1 MSVPFRNITARGAL
15 LGLTLLTL
23 MLGIPALAQDAEP
36 VEASDTVTAT
46 LDADVSTL
54 IYSYDA
60 AVGTFGLLVESD
72 SAQTLAVNVV
82 DTDGISIVTNSVGA
96 PGGISVTAIAPSAE
110 TYFIVVT
117 SAAAAVG
124 AEVEFSFTLSVP
136 TPDGSIAVTPSPD
149 ATAAPTTDAGT
160 PTDATIVSDVGQV
173 VVSGFTVG
181 LTWTGAA
188 DLDLEVR
195 DPVGGSLYWE
205 TPSVDS
211 GGTLSP
217 NINQA
222 CAAVNA
228 DNPAETATWTPGG
241 IPTGSYELLV
251 YYQQACAGD
260 APISFSI
267 TPTLNG
273 QALPTISGSVTPG
286 QVYVSR
292 VVVSADGTAQVQQEG
307 GLVVLEVVPFAF
319 ADVQAAAQNVTLE
332 QRVSDFIG
340 NNQQFRAYAFEGLA
354 NQIVTVDLF
363 ATSGSLDTFV
373 ALLDASG
380 NIVAINDDFAP
391 GVTDSLIDGILLP
404 SAGTYYAVATR
415 YGKDTG
421 GTEGNFELIVTEQS
435 VNLSEEFLAL
445 PEGTLEVLLIWNSLA
460 DLQLLVRDSSGDAIF
475 DDVPRAPSGG
485 VLSAQ
490 GNVNC
495 TVSLGT
501 PFSYIYW
508 PTERQPRPG
517 SYEVEVWFQSECND
531 TTPVTFNLYV
541 TLNGRQVFRA
551 ADTPILNERY
561 LTSFTLNADGSFTPS
576 DGGIIRGVDTLDYL
590 PEVPNATELLP
601 GQQLAGNITP
611 TNKFD
616 VYTYEGTANTNVTI
630 GMNATGGTLDTVLYV
645 IGPSGVLVA
654 ENDDAVPGENT
665 NSVIADFTLPEDG
678 QYIIITTHYGAL
690 YGGTT
695 GTYSLTLT
703 ELGAAAG

>member
-1 MSVPFRNITARGAL
+1 MSVPFWNITARRVLPIVAL
-15 LGLTLLTL
+15 LSLLI
-23 MLGIPALAQDAEP
+23 GVPVLAQDAEP
-36 VEASDTVTAT
+36 IEAGDTVSAT
-46 LDADVSTL
+46 LDADTPTL

-60 AVGTFGLLVESD
+60 AVGTFGLLVESA
-72 SAQTLAVNVV
+72 SAETLSVNVV
-82 DTDGISIVTNSVGA
+82 AADGVSIVTNAVGA
-96 PGGISVTAIAPSAE
+96 PGGISVTAIAPAAE
-110 TYFIVVT
+110 TYFIVIS
-117 SAAAAVG
+117 SATAAVG
-124 AEVEFSFTLSVP
+124 NEVEFSFTLSVP
-136 TPDGSIAVTPSPD
+136 TPDGTIAITPSAQ
-149 ATAAPTTDAGT
+149 ATPVPTSDGGS

-173 VVSGFTVG
+173 VVSGFTIS
-181 LTWTGAA
+181 LTWVGAA
-188 DLDLEVR
+188 DLDIEVR
-195 DPVGGSLYWE
+195 DPIGGSLYWE

-211 GGTLSP
+211 GGTLSQ

-228 DNPAETATWTPGG
+228 DSPAETATWTPGG
-241 IPTGSYELLV
+241 IPTGSYEVLV
-251 YYQQACAGD
+251 YYQQSCEGD
-260 APISFSI
+260 APINFSV

-273 QALPTISGSVTPG
+273 TPLPPINGSVTPG

-292 VVVSADGTAQVQQEG
+292 VVVGADGTAQVLQQG
-307 GLVVLEVVPFAF
+307 GIVALESIPFSF
-319 ADVQAAAQNVTLE
+319 ADIQAAAQPSAIE

-340 NNQQFRAYAFEGLA
+340 NNQQFRAYAFEGFA

-421 GTEGNFELIVTEQS
+421 GTEGNFELIVTEQT
-435 VNLSEEFLAL
+435 VNLSTEFLEL
-445 PEGTLEVLLIWNSLA
+445 PEGTLEVLLMWNSLA

-475 DDVPRAPSGG
+475 DDVPRSPSGG
-485 VLSAQ
+485 ILTAQ

-508 PTERQPRPG
+508 PQERQPRPG
-517 SYEVEVWFQSECND
+517 SYEVEVWFQNECND

-551 ADTPILNERY
+551 AETPILNERY
-561 LTSFTLNADGSFTPS
+561 LTSFTINADGSFTPS

-590 PEVPNATELLP
+590 PEVPTATELLP

-616 VYTYEGTANTNVTI
+616 VYTYEGTANSNVTI
-630 GMNATGGTLDTVLYV
+630 SMNATGGTLDTVLYV

-654 ENDDAVPGENT
+654 ENDDAVAGENT
-665 NSVIADFTLPEDG
+665 NSVIADFTLPENG

-703 ELGAAAG
+703 ELG